1 MFLFRQI
8 LGNGNNP
15 SSHHIHIFS
24 VLAMDFGTPLA
35 YKLALIH
42 RLMGGEIVVEVC
54 PLPVQILVGDMFRF
68 SVEMS
73 EHMPT
78 TRLCKLHHMSHCQ
91 SPLYIIFNAIIQP
104 SKGL

>member
-1 MFLFRQI
+1 MFLFGQI

-54 PLPVQILVGDMFRF
+54 PLLSKF
-68 SVEMS
+68 SLEICS
-73 EHMPT
+73 AF
-78 TRLCKLHHMSHCQ
+78 L
-91 SPLYIIFNAIIQP
+91 
-104 SKGL
+104 SK